1 MDKDHKQSI
10 IRELIKEVKGDY
22 KVPGRL
28 FAWGLVVGQ
37 WMTIII
43 IGSIF
48 LTIFAYFI
56 MMGFQSSRN
65 IEPKSTNNIQSI
77 TDQKKTGAKQKL
89 ASHLEEITKF
99 MQVSAE
105 SVNDRQ
111 AIVEELTEVMS
122 SYAGQLMSPDTLE
135 NKQKRFSSILSTCNQ
150 YRGRYM
156 NKFANEIN
164 PFDDPHISDAYKKLI
179 HNPLSFDLHVCN
191 PQEENKRWEALCEF
205 CRQEATK
212 ANNELTQVLQ
222 GGEVLQTTGK
232 SEK

>member
-10 IRELIKEVKGDY
+10 MKELIKEMKGDY
-22 KVPGRL
+22 KVPGKL

-43 IGSIF
+43 VGSIF
-48 LTIFAYFI
+48 LAILVYFI

-65 IEPKSTNNIQSI
+65 VEPKSTNNIQSI
-77 TDQKKTGAKQKL
+77 TDQGKTGAKQKL

-122 SYAGQLMSPDTLE
+122 SYGSAMS
-135 NKQKRFSSILSTCNQ
+135 Q
-150 YRGRYM
+150 
-156 NKFANEIN
+156 
-164 PFDDPHISDAYKKLI
+164 
-179 HNPLSFDLHVCN
+179 
-191 PQEENKRWEALCEF
+191 
-205 CRQEATK
+205 
-212 ANNELTQVLQ
+212 
-222 GGEVLQTTGK
+222 
-232 SEK
+232 